1 MGIEKIFILLAIA
14 AIILLYTWIV
24 WTARTNGR
32 SAIVWLVLSFFI
44 SPWLV
49 ALLLAIAGE
58 SNTQKELRELREH
71 VSPSD
76 AELIE
81 IKRDR
86 DNLRR
91 HMIGIATIIL
101 HVIVLMML
109 FH

>member
-1 MGIEKIFILLAIA
+1 MGKEEIIILSAIA
-14 AIILLYTWIV
+14 AIILLYAWIV
-24 WTARTNGR
+24 WTASANGR
-32 SAIVWLVLSFFI
+32 SALVWCILSFFI

-58 SNTQKELRELREH
+58 SNTQKELRELREQ
-71 VSPSD
+71 VSQSD
-76 AELIE
+76 AELIQ

-86 DNLRR
+86 DNHRR
-91 HMIGIATIIL
+91 YMIGIATIIL